1 MRSTSQRDNETQQ
14 AENGIIHWVVCGCEE
29 GNVSLRCDFIMQA
42 MSETKDIFQLDSQ
55 SQDSAVHT
63 NTQRNLS

>member
-1 MRSTSQRDNETQQ
+1 MSQRDNETQQ
-14 AENGIIHWVVCGCEE
+14 AKNVIIHRLVCGCEE

-55 SQDSAVHT
+55 SQDSAIHT